1 MGTTTQIVVLPEK
14 DLPLEVQEL
23 KLPDPTAHQ
32 VEIRQFASGI
42 CHSQL
47 HVMQRPRSGPT
58 ILGHESTGV
67 VTRVGSAVSDIK
79 EGDRVMVS
87 WVPRRA
93 AEGRVWEIP
102 DIRLSDGSKPAS
114 QGVFTWSD
122 HTIADEAYVTSLPE
136 WAPTD
141 VTAIIG
147 CAVMTGAGAVINTA
161 GVRPGN
167 SVAIFGVGGVGL
179 SAVAAAAAV
188 SADPIIAVDLDA
200 SKLEFARAFGATHLI
215 DASETD
221 AVQAIRALTWRPGDI
236 DAPPKHG
243 GGTDF
248 AFDCIGVPA
257 TMSQILEAVRWSRY
271 GDEDGGGVAV
281 LVGVPMTTIEPDTRA
296 IESGEK
302 VYRGSRGGS
311 CRPERDFPMFL
322 RWFQEGKLDLERLVT
337 RRFRLEEI
345 NEATEALEHGHILG
359 RAIIEF
365 DH

>member
-1 MGTTTQIVVLPEK
+1 
-14 DLPLEVQEL
+14 
-23 KLPDPTAHQ
+23 
-32 VEIRQFASGI
+32 
-42 CHSQL
+42 
-47 HVMQRPRSGPT
+47 
-58 ILGHESTGV
+58 
-67 VTRVGSAVSDIK
+67 
-79 EGDRVMVS
+79 
-87 WVPRRA
+87 
-93 AEGRVWEIP
+93 
-102 DIRLSDGSKPAS
+102 
-114 QGVFTWSD
+114 
-122 HTIADEAYVTSLPE
+122 
-136 WAPTD
+136 
-141 VTAIIG
+141 
-147 CAVMTGAGAVINTA
+147 MTGAGAVVNTA

-200 SKLEFARAFGATHLI
+200 SKLEFARAFGATHVI
-215 DASETD
+215 DASETER
-221 AVQAIRALTWRPGDI
+221 RAGHPGPDLEAWRI

-281 LVGVPMTTIEPDTRA
+281 LVGVPMTTIELDTRA

-302 VYRGSRGGS
+302 IYRGSRGGS

-337 RRFRLEEI
+337 RRFRLEDI
-345 NEATEALEHGHILG
+345 NEATEALEARPHPGPGDHRVRRLSSTGDGRRRSLRQARSASRLALADLG
-359 RAIIEF
+359 PRPVRAPAVDSGAGCRLEELF
-365 DH
+365 VEPVVVLAEQ